1 MLIKTRV
8 MPSCTHH
15 HNNPAGTG
23 ERRNKSGRLKDREN
37 KEGKREIKKFKEG
50 GIERKGKKKRREILE
65 IKGGKRR
72 K

>member
-1 MLIKTRV
+1 

-23 ERRNKSGRLKDREN
+23 ETRNKSGRLKDREN